1 MKFFKEVK
9 NELKKSKWPDKKYM
23 VKYSVATF
31 ATIIMCSVY
40 FYLIGALFMLIKE
53 LI

>member
-9 NELKKSKWPDKKYM
+9 KELEKVKWPDKKYM
-23 VKYSVATF
+23 VKYSIATF

-40 FYLIGALFMLIKE
+40 FYLITVVFAFVKE
-53 LI
+53 LR